1 MAANEWRISD
11 WSDVGSSD
19 LGDDRAGAQPPLELF
34 GRLAR
39 DGFGGAR
46 ERLLDLGDR
55 GDRDFGRQD
64 VVEDM
69 IVAQIGV
76 REDVIADPLAG
87 AQPAAMADHQPGVGA
102 YQDRKSTRLNSSH

>member
-1 MAANEWRISD
+1 MRISD
-11 WSDVGSSD
+11 WSSDVCSSD
-19 LGDDRAGAQPPLELF
+19 L
-34 GRLAR
+34 
-39 DGFGGAR
+39 
-46 ERLLDLGDR
+46 

-102 YQDRKSTRLNSSH
+102 YHREMIGDRLGIRRADADVYGAGPRAIGCDELIGGTSGPARTAVGANA